1 MDFKTVVKD
10 FLQVH
15 HYSRICLKAVLFDMD
30 GVIFD
35 SMKNHTLAWQ
45 QTMNKRGI
53 PSDRNE
59 FYLYEGCTGAGII
72 NRFFQRFYGRDASS
86 QEIERIYKEK
96 SRRFNEMPE
105 VAVMPGIREV
115 LEEVRAR
122 GLQIILVTGSGQGS
136 LLSRLERE
144 FPGVFSSEKM
154 VTAADVKQGKPH
166 PEPYLTGL
174 KRAGVRP
181 EEAMVVENAPMGVK
195 AGVAAGIFTIAVNT
209 GPIPDEEL
217 CKAGAG
223 LLFGSMFEFALSFK
237 FLMEAFCF
245 ARR

>member
-15 HYSRICLKAVLFDMD
+15 NYSRICLKAVLFDMD

-45 QTMNKRGI
+45 QTLNGMGI

-59 FYLYEGCTGAGII
+59 FYLYEGCTGAGIV
-72 NRFFQRFYGRDASS
+72 NRFFQRTYGRDASL

-115 LEEVRAR
+115 LEEVKAR
-122 GLQIILVTGSGQGS
+122 DLQIVLVTGSGQGS

-144 FPGVFSSEKM
+144 FPGVFFPEKM
-154 VTAADVKQGKPH
+154 VTAADVKHGKPH

-174 KRAGVRP
+174 KRAGVKP

-195 AGVAAGIFTIAVNT
+195 AGVAAGIFTVAVNT

-217 CKAGAG
+217 RKAGAG
-223 LLFGSMFEFALSFK
+223 LLFENMSEFAFSFK
-237 FLMEAFCF
+237 FLMESFCS
-245 ARR
+245 ARK

>member
-15 HYSRICLKAVLFDMD
+15 NYSRICLKAVLFDMD

-45 QTMNKRGI
+45 QTLNGMGI

-59 FYLYEGCTGAGII
+59 FYLYEGCTGAGIV
-72 NRFFQRFYGRDASS
+72 NRFFQRTYGRDASL

-115 LEEVRAR
+115 LEEVKAR
-122 GLQIILVTGSGQGS
+122 DLQIVLVTGSGQGS

-144 FPGVFSSEKM
+144 FPGVFFPK
-154 VTAADVKQGKPH
+154 KW
-166 PEPYLTGL
+166 
-174 KRAGVRP
+174 
-181 EEAMVVENAPMGVK
+181 
-195 AGVAAGIFTIAVNT
+195 
-209 GPIPDEEL
+209 
-217 CKAGAG
+217 
-223 LLFGSMFEFALSFK
+223 
-237 FLMEAFCF
+237 
-245 ARR
+245 